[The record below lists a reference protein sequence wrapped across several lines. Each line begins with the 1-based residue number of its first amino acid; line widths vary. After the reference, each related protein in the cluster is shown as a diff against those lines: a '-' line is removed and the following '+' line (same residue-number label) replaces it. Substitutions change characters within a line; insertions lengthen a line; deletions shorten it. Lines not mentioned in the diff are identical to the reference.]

1 MRTSAS
7 PCPAPSRSP
16 RRPCS
21 WTALSSSR
29 SRATAS
35 WPSSSGSSTIT
46 SRSATPSRKSSTAR
60 LISAHVPAWRTL
72 APRFRDALG
81 LALSGLPVQIA
92 AERRYLRRPRRDQIQ
107 RAFVEGATIYM
118 PQIHQVLPRVARL
131 IAQLRATLF
140 GPGREE
146 CSFLFLVNGRG
157 RQGMGLH
164 HDGDVD
170 SVWLQLEGRRTVTTG
185 PPVPRGT
192 SPDLDE
198 RMIGRGWVTRNLT
211 PGSLFYLPPRPPHRV
226 LCHGRSLAL
235 SLTWKA
241 RVTRPAGARAARA
254 LASWDVT
261 SGRAR
266 PVPRASADIA
276 WTQVPVCAGPVD
288 RRRGDFPLWLPDG
301 AMRFPARSHALARRL
316 AVMPALRRS
325 RLGATAQPLLDAGVL
340 GP

>member
-1 MRTSAS
+1 
-7 PCPAPSRSP
+7 
-16 RRPCS
+16 
-21 WTALSSSR
+21 
-29 SRATAS
+29 
-35 WPSSSGSSTIT
+35 
-46 SRSATPSRKSSTAR
+46 
-60 LISAHVPAWRTL
+60 
-72 APRFRDALG
+72 
-81 LALSGLPVQIA
+81 VQIA
-92 AERRYLRRPRRDQIQ
+92 ADRRYVRRPKRGQIR
-107 RAFVEGATIYM
+107 RAFAEGATIYM

-131 IAQLRATLF
+131 MAQLRASLF

-170 SVWLQLEGRRTVTTG
+170 SVWLQLQGRRMVTTG
-185 PPVPRGT
+185 PPVSRGA

-198 RMIGRGWVTRNLT
+198 SMIGRGWVTRNLT
-211 PGSLFYLPPRPPHRV
+211 PGSLFYLPPRTPHRV

-241 RVTRPAGARAARA
+241 RVTPPAGARAARA

-266 PVPRASADIA
+266 PVPRASADIV

-316 AVMPALRRS
+316 AAMPALRRS

-340 GP
+340 GPRDLPLRIVPDRPETLDGWRFA